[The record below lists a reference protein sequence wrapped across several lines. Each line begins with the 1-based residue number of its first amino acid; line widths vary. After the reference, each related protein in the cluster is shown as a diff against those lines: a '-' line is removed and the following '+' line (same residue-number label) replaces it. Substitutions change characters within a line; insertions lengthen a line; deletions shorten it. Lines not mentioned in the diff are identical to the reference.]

1 MNHLSRRRKKRQRSK
16 KPKKTRKGKRQSTK
30 KILKSRFLDGFTV
43 ETPIYPF
50 NTCKVFKNI

>member
-1 MNHLSRRRKKRQRSK
+1 MNRSPHRKRRKSKKKRSK
-16 KPKKTRKGKRQSTK
+16 RKQSPKR
-30 KILKSRFLDGFTV
+30 RFLDGFTV